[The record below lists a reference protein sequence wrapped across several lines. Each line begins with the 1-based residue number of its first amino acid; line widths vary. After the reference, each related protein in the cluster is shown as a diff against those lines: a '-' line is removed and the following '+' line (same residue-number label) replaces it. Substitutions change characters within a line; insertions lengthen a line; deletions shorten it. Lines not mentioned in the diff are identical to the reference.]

1 MWRSASIGPPVMN
14 LPSASAYGRAISPI
28 SPSPPMN
35 RPTLRIEQ
43 ANQRTNDGHQCHCS
57 GAPGSRQAISA
68 RASSISASTIS
79 AYGETSFMQSAIAS
93 TTAADIHRPRRYKAT
108 PQIIGASA

>member
-1 MWRSASIGPPVMN
+1 PPVMN

-35 RPTLRIEQ
+35 RPTLRIEH
-43 ANQRTNDGHQCHCS
+43 ANQRTSAGHQYHSS
-57 GAPGSRQAISA
+57 GAPGSPQAISG
-68 RASSISASTIS
+68 RASSISAR
-79 AYGETSFMQSAIAS
+79 
-93 TTAADIHRPRRYKAT
+93 TTNGHGDTPLNQWATPGPPAADTHRPRRYKAT